1 MDTRP
6 PALPNA
12 RDPVPNR
19 HHQSAVDCLV
29 VVACCATCGS
39 EVLVGDNRWARS
51 LGGYLCCAAASYQI
65 TGLAP
70 RGGEARAAA
79 DLGALAG
86 RYVRNLPTVLA
97 FSHWLLH
104 WLFFFIGFCI
114 FLKASSTLG
123 IQAGSRMQP
132 RKKGR
137 RPTPPIASK
146 RISSHPYSA
155 ALGAPSISR
164 KRLEPHP
171 AAPTINLRQCKP
183 VPPPCAQSEAR
194 DTPKAQKATGQAAS
208 LIWGAA
214 GGL

>member
-104 WLFFFIGFCI
+104 WLFFHWLLHFSQGQQHTREP
-114 FLKASSTLG
+114 SR
-123 IQAGSRMQP
+123 IQNAA
-132 RKKGR
+132 KEKGR